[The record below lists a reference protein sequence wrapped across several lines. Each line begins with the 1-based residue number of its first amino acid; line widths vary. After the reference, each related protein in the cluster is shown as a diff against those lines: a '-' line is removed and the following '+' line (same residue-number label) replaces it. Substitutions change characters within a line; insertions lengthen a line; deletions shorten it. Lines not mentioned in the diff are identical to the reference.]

1 MKAVWKKEMGFYFET
16 PFGYFFTGIFLI
28 LSGLT
33 FTLFNLLQG
42 SSSLAGM
49 FDLMKNFMFIIIPV
63 LTMKMFAEERKNGTE
78 HLLLTSALTERDI
91 VLGKFLAAV
100 TLFLSSLAV
109 TLIYVLIIAVYGYA
123 DAAAVIVSY
132 LGFILLGISMTAVCT
147 FTASF
152 AESQVTSAIVSFG
165 VLFLMVS
172 LTSFTGTVKIPV
184 LTKILTAFAI
194 TRYYDDFTL
203 GTLSAGPVLYYLGVT
218 AVCLCMA
225 VKNLEYRRFR

>member
-1 MKAVWKKEMGFYFET
+1 MQFYFET

-28 LSGLT
+28 LSGIT
-33 FTLFNLLQG
+33 FTLFNLMQG

-49 FDLMKNFMFIIIPV
+49 FDLMKNFMFIVIPV

-78 HLLLTSALTERDI
+78 RFLLTSALTEFKI
-91 VLGKFLAAV
+91 VMGKFLAAL
-100 TLFLSSLAV
+100 TLFLSALAV
-109 TLIYVLIIAVYGYA
+109 TLIYVIIIARYGYA
-123 DAAAVIVSY
+123 DAASITVSY
-132 LGFILLGISMTAVCT
+132 IGFILLGMSMTAVCT

-152 AESQVTSAIVSFG
+152 AESQVTSAIISFG
-165 VLFLMVS
+165 VLFLMVT

-184 LTKILTAFAI
+184 LTKILTVFAI

-203 GTLSAGPVLYYLGVT
+203 GMLSAGPVLYYFGVT
-218 AVCLCMA
+218 AVCLYMT